1 MMKILI
7 IDDEATLRLSLQM
20 WLQDLGY
27 EVKAVDNMKEGW
39 KEIEHFSPNILLLDI
54 RLPDGNG
61 IDMLKKIKSDYLDI
75 GVIVLTG
82 YGNTRSAVEAMKS
95 GAFDYLTK
103 PFELEEID
111 IAIKKYIE
119 QHKLELEVERFREK
133 EKRAEAEM
141 IVGKSPA
148 VETLKEELSLVAKSP
163 NTTVLIQGETGTG
176 KELAAKSIHN
186 MSSRQSNSFVP
197 VNCGAIPS
205 HLVESE
211 LFGHEKGAF
220 TGANQRK
227 KGLIE
232 LADGGTLF
240 LDEIGE
246 LSLEIQVKLLR
257 FLEDKKIKR
266 VGGVKDI
273 EVDVRVIA
281 ATNRPLE
288 KMIQEGTFRSDLY
301 YRLNVVPINIPPLRD
316 RGEDIIILAEYF
328 LKQFSLQMGKQ
339 EPFLSSQ
346 AKEQLM
352 KYSWPGNIRELKN
365 IMERVVI
372 LNHDE
377 TIEEHHLHFL
387 NKREEQHEKLMEQD
401 PLLDRDFSLEKYLEK
416 IEIRFIVEALK
427 LEKWNITR
435 AAEKLGISR
444 YALQRR
450 IEKYNIH

>member
-1 MMKILI
+1 
-7 IDDEATLRLSLQM
+7 
-20 WLQDLGY
+20 
-27 EVKAVDNMKEGW
+27 
-39 KEIEHFSPNILLLDI
+39 
-54 RLPDGNG
+54 
-61 IDMLKKIKSDYLDI
+61 
-75 GVIVLTG
+75 
-82 YGNTRSAVEAMKS
+82 VEAMKS

-387 NKREEQHEKLMEQD
+387 NKGEEQHEKLMEQD

-416 IEIRFIVEALK
+416 IEMRFIVEALK